1 MGGVVN
7 LGWNGGRS
15 EGVQQNVNT
24 AKLIQVHVIQ
34 QLRFDGWRVGGLG
47 LEVSAHKNK
56 SSSEHKQI
64 LVQEH

>member
-24 AKLIQVHVIQ
+24 AKLIQVLHVYNNSG
-34 QLRFDGWRVGGLG
+34 LMVGGLEG
-47 LEVSAHKNK
+47 
-56 SSSEHKQI
+56 
-64 LVQEH
+64 